1 MRISYWSSDGCSSVL
16 TRKPVGRAS
25 VELIFD
31 NSDGRIAGPFA
42 AYAEISVRRELMRD
56 GNSQYYLNSRKCLQR
71 DVTDLFLG
79 TGLGGKNHY
88 PIIEQGM
95 EDRQRAVKE
104 KRGSLRV
111 KVGG

>member
-1 MRISYWSSDGCSSVL
+1 MKNLRSADAEDVIFNGSK

-31 NSDGRIAGPFA
+31 NSDGQIAGPFA

-56 GNSQYYLNSRKCLQR
+56 GNSQYYLNRRKCLKR

-79 TGLGGKNHY
+79 TGLGAKNQYAKIGREH
-88 PIIEQGM
+88 
-95 EDRQRAVKE
+95 V
-104 KRGSLRV
+104 
-111 KVGG
+111 